1 MERDKMRTNEALNER
16 CRQVDHNA
24 FNQLIKDHGAPIYSF
39 ILYMTKSK
47 SLADDVYQETWIRAY
62 NHFDDYREQGQFK
75 SWLFKIANH
84 QCLNHLRF
92 FKRAFIPLTELL
104 NAENEADIIVSS
116 RNPDP
121 RPDEELERSESL
133 TWVHKLARQL
143 PVKQRQVFVLKMQND
158 LTFKEISIIL
168 NRPLN
173 TVLTQM
179 RTALLTIRKKLKDI
193 YNEMSF

>member
-1 MERDKMRTNEALNER
+1 MEQDKITATEALIER
-16 CRQVDHNA
+16 CRQGDQSA
-24 FNQLIKDHGAPIYSF
+24 FDLLIKEHGAPLYNF

-47 SLADDVYQETWIRAY
+47 ALSDDIYQETWARVI
-62 NHFDDYREQGQFK
+62 HHLDDYQEQGQFK
-75 SWLFKIANH
+75 GWLFKIANH

-92 FKRAFIPLTELL
+92 VRRVFVPLTDML

-116 RNPDP
+116 SNPDP
-121 RPDEELERSESL
+121 RPDEELERDESL
-133 TWVHKLARQL
+133 TWVRKLAHQL
-143 PVKQRQVFVLKMQND
+143 PIKQRQVFLLKMNSD
-158 LTFKEISIIL
+158 LTFKEISAIL

-193 YNEMSF
+193 YDEV

>member
-1 MERDKMRTNEALNER
+1 MRATEALNER

-24 FNQLIKDHGAPIYSF
+24 FDQLIKEHGAPLYNF

-75 SWLFKIANH
+75 CWLFKIANH

-92 FKRAFIPLTELL
+92 LRRAVVPLTELL
-104 NAENEADIIVSS
+104 NADNETDIIVNRS
-116 RNPDP
+116 NPDP
-121 RPDEELERSESL
+121 SPDEELERNESL
-133 TWVHKLARQL
+133 KWVRKLARQL
-143 PVKQRQVFVLKMQND
+143 PIKQRQVFFLKMNSD
-158 LTFKEISIIL
+158 LTFKEISVIL

-193 YNEMSF
+193 YNEM

>member
-1 MERDKMRTNEALNER
+1 MEQDKIKATETLIER
-16 CRQVDHNA
+16 CRRGDDAA
-24 FNQLIKDHGAPIYSF
+24 FDQLIKEHGAPLYNF

-62 NHFDDYREQGQFK
+62 HHFDDYREQGKFK
-75 SWLFKIANH
+75 CWLFKIANH

-92 FKRAFIPLTELL
+92 FRRAVVPFTEIL
-104 NAENEADIIVSS
+104 NADNEADIIVN
-116 RNPDP
+116 RCNPDP
-121 RPDEELERSESL
+121 SPDEELERNESL
-133 TWVHKLARQL
+133 KWVRKLARQL
-143 PVKQRQVFVLKMQND
+143 PIKQRQVFVLKMQND
-158 LTFKEISIIL
+158 LTFKEISAIL

-193 YNEMSF
+193 YNEV

>member
-1 MERDKMRTNEALNER
+1 MKATEVLNER

-24 FNQLIKDHGAPIYSF
+24 FDQLIKEHGAPLYSF

-47 SLADDVYQETWIRAY
+47 SLADDVYQETWTRVI
-62 NHFDDYREQGQFK
+62 HHLDDYREQGQFK
-75 SWLFKIANH
+75 CWLFKIANH

-92 FKRAFIPLTELL
+92 LRRAVVPLTELL
-104 NAENEADIIVSS
+104 NAETEADIVVSS
-116 RNPDP
+116 PNP

-133 TWVHKLARQL
+133 TWVRKLARQL
-143 PVKQRQVFVLKMQND
+143 PIKQRQVFLLKMNSD
-158 LTFKEISIIL
+158 LTFKEISKIL

-179 RTALLTIRKKLKDI
+179 RTALLTIRKKLKDT
-193 YNEMSF
+193 YNEM